1 LAAHFSLLRFGLS
14 VGTQVGTGGSGEDEL
29 VSGPLQRTVDLNGIM
44 YRWPSRPVV
53 VVCIDGGDPAYFDQ
67 CLRNGI
73 VPNIRRFM
81 TDGFSAVAE
90 GVVPSLTNPNNMS
103 LVTGSPPSIHGI
115 SGNYFLDPDTGAEV
129 MMNEP
134 EHLRSD
140 SVLAGF
146 SQLGAK
152 VVAITAKDKLRRLLG
167 RGLNLANG
175 SINFS
180 AEKANLCSIEENG
193 IDDVLGLVGMP
204 LPEVYSA
211 ELSLFVFEAAIRILE
226 RDRPDIMYL
235 STTDYVQHKYAPDTP
250 EIDSF
255 YAGLDA
261 TFGRLEALGAVLAI
275 TADHGMSDK
284 SRPDGSPNVIFLQD
298 ELDREF
304 GEGSTRVILPITD
317 PYVVHHGSLGGFARV
332 YCYDEMT
339 PSAVSRNVEG
349 LSGIEAVYDK
359 ATACADFDLPFDR
372 EGDVV
377 VISDAGTA
385 IGASEAS
392 HDLTALSGHRLR
404 SHGGIAER
412 RVPFILSAPLSGEYA
427 ARANAGTLRSY
438 EIFDYAINGTA

>member
-1 LAAHFSLLRFGLS
+1 M
-14 VGTQVGTGGSGEDEL
+14 GGPS
-29 VSGPLQRTVDLNGIM
+29 QQTVALNGVS

-67 CLRNGI
+67 CLRDGI
-73 VPNIRRFM
+73 LPNIRRFM
-81 TDGFSAVAE
+81 TDGFGAAAD

-103 LVTGSPPSIHGI
+103 IVTGSPPSVHGI

-140 SVLAGF
+140 SVLAAF
-146 SQLGAK
+146 SRLGAK

-167 RGLNLANG
+167 KNLDLANG

-180 AEKANLCSIEENG
+180 AEKADLCSIEVNG
-193 IDDVLGLVGMP
+193 IDEVLELVGVP

-235 STTDYVQHKYAPDTP
+235 STTDYVQHKYAPGTP
-250 EIDSF
+250 EIASF

-261 TFGRLEALGAVLAI
+261 AFGRLEALGAVVAI

-332 YCYDEMT
+332 YCYGETT
-339 PSAVSRNVEG
+339 PDAVRRCVEELAG
-349 LSGIEAVYDK
+349 VVAVYDK
-359 ATACADFDLPFDR
+359 ATACATFDLPFDR

-377 VISDAGTA
+377 VISDADTA

-392 HDLTALSGHRLR
+392 HDLSALSGHRLR

-412 RVPFILSAPLSGEYA
+412 RVPFILSMPLSSEYA

-438 EIFDYAINGTA
+438 EIFDYAINSTA

>member
-1 LAAHFSLLRFGLS
+1 MSLLGFDLS
-14 VGTQVGTGGSGEDEL
+14 VGSQVEIGNSGEDEL
-29 VSGPLQRTVDLNGIM
+29 VGGPSQQTIVLNGVS

-67 CLRNGI
+67 CLQDGS

-81 TDGFSAVAE
+81 ADGFSAVAE

-134 EHLRSD
+134 EHLRS
-140 SVLAGF
+140 SSILAEF

-167 RGLNLANG
+167 KNLNLASG
-175 SINFS
+175 SMNFS

-193 IDDVLGLVGMP
+193 LDDILSLTGMP

-226 RDRPDIMYL
+226 RDRPDVMYL

-261 TFGRLEALGAVLAI
+261 AFGRLEALGAVVAI

-284 SRPDGSPNVIFLQD
+284 SRPDSTPNVIFLQD

-332 YCYDEMT
+332 YCYYGMT
-339 PSAVSRNVEG
+339 PGAVIRCIAD
-349 LSGIEAVYDK
+349 LPGIEAAYDK
-359 ATACADFDLPFDR
+359 VSACAAFDLPFDR

-392 HDLTALSGHRLR
+392 HDLTALEGHRLR